1 MTVKTSNAVVMRG
14 DAPPPTGSPQ
24 TCRMSLALMTELG
37 ANLVSLVQITDNFQ
51 QAICRLRVADSIFG
65 NYIEYHPTVF
75 RSWPESKEISDSKKT
90 LLPVKCK
97 ECSSSG
103 DDLNKENWRQPQTC
117 DNNLTSTSQ
126 SCCNFELLNTTLAD
140 YVEVCVVTSIEHVK
154 KMKNKLKTNSKYL
167 EDICNNLLCNFG
179 IKENFTVDFQVSL
192 LAKLYN
198 ISHLIIKHCEGGE
211 CEQDTNAF
219 MVGTQT
225 VIRVTDIQSTERY
238 TSGLSSTASP
248 LGGLEEIARE
258 LIETVKIPVT
268 LAGCLG
274 KAAVR
279 PVSGVLLRGP
289 PGTGKTSLVRYV
301 ASQTGAHLV
310 TINGPEVFGSRPGQ
324 TEEVLQKI
332 FERAVLFSEEGLCIL
347 FIDEIDSLCPKT
359 RPGEAMSDQNAS
371 GLLFN
376 FLDSLHETLSLVVI
390 GATNRPASLDSAL
403 RRPGRLDKEIMM
415 NVPSYQQRVSILEV
429 LIDKLS
435 VGSDIDINK
444 LARMTNGYVGA
455 DLTSLCH
462 EAVYSAMSEVS
473 SGSDMEERG
482 PIQMKHFLSAAKSIT
497 PSTQKGSEGL
507 IDAPPVLW
515 ENIGGLEATKLQIR
529 QAIEWPIQH
538 PEAFSRIGLPCPK
551 GVLLYGP
558 PGCCKTTL
566 VRAAATSSGATFLSL
581 SGAQLYSPYVGDS
594 ERKVTE
600 IFQRA
605 RAGAPSILFLD
616 EIDSIIGKRSDS
628 SSQRSVQERVLS
640 TLLNE
645 LDGIGIRMDDQV
657 VGGAKVLEGDV
668 CPDESGQCS
677 RKRNS
682 VRETLDRRNV
692 VVVAATNRRDLLD
705 EALVRPGRMDRILYV
720 PPPDTQAR
728 RQILNIYTRH
738 MPVQDVDLDGIAMA
752 TENYTGADLENLCRE
767 AALKALTVDLRADV
781 VKMEHFESALKIVKP
796 SLTGN
801 MIQKSQPTK
810 PWSFCPKEH

>member
-1 MTVKTSNAVVMRG
+1 MTVKTSNAVVMKG

-75 RSWPESKEISDSKKT
+75 RSWPESTEISD
-90 LLPVKCK
+90 
-97 ECSSSG
+97 
-103 DDLNKENWRQPQTC
+103 R
-117 DNNLTSTSQ
+117 
-126 SCCNFELLNTTLAD
+126 
-140 YVEVCVVTSIEHVK
+140 
-154 KMKNKLKTNSKYL
+154 
-167 EDICNNLLCNFG
+167 
-179 IKENFTVDFQVSL
+179 
-192 LAKLYN
+192 
-198 ISHLIIKHCEGGE
+198 GE

-403 RRPGRLDKEIMM
+403 RRPGRLDKE
-415 NVPSYQQRVSILEV
+415 
-429 LIDKLS
+429 
-435 VGSDIDINK
+435 
-444 LARMTNGYVGA
+444 
-455 DLTSLCH
+455 
-462 EAVYSAMSEVS
+462 
-473 SGSDMEERG
+473 
-482 PIQMKHFLSAAKSIT
+482 
-497 PSTQKGSEGL
+497 
-507 IDAPPVLW
+507 
-515 ENIGGLEATKLQIR
+515 
-529 QAIEWPIQH
+529 
-538 PEAFSRIGLPCPK
+538 
-551 GVLLYGP
+551 
-558 PGCCKTTL
+558 
-566 VRAAATSSGATFLSL
+566 
-581 SGAQLYSPYVGDS
+581 
-594 ERKVTE
+594 
-600 IFQRA
+600 
-605 RAGAPSILFLD
+605 
-616 EIDSIIGKRSDS
+616 
-628 SSQRSVQERVLS
+628 
-640 TLLNE
+640 
-645 LDGIGIRMDDQV
+645 
-657 VGGAKVLEGDV
+657 
-668 CPDESGQCS
+668 
-677 RKRNS
+677 
-682 VRETLDRRNV
+682 
-692 VVVAATNRRDLLD
+692 
-705 EALVRPGRMDRILYV
+705 
-720 PPPDTQAR
+720 
-728 RQILNIYTRH
+728 
-738 MPVQDVDLDGIAMA
+738 
-752 TENYTGADLENLCRE
+752 
-767 AALKALTVDLRADV
+767 
-781 VKMEHFESALKIVKP
+781 
-796 SLTGN
+796 
-801 MIQKSQPTK
+801 
-810 PWSFCPKEH
+810 